1 MARLSD
7 VESNRLSITMSSPL
21 INYGVTSPY
30 ADGSKEEAARW
41 MTACQMLEDAE
52 DLPTAPP
59 IAFKILSL
67 MRRSDYDNNDLVE
80 VIRYDSELT
89 AKLLKIC
96 NSALY
101 RPAEP
106 IMSINQALLRLGQI
120 VVYEQVLT
128 IAMGRTT
135 KGKTARSHYGQ
146 CAFDVWR
153 RSVASAAAARYLG
166 PRCAGIAAD
175 RETCFTVGLLH
186 NIGQI
191 VLSISPLPAIAQIP
205 LLTQD
210 NKMSLVDAEREALGT
225 DHAAIGGAL
234 LQKWNLPQDVV
245 NAVRYYLEPD
255 LDNSGLAN
263 VAHLADFCSLVGN
276 GSWQQMQTDMTAHVA
291 EKVGLQPSELEET
304 LNQLKKEAAAIEA
317 FVMVAM

>member
-1 MARLSD
+1 MSKPVINFG
-7 VESNRLSITMSSPL
+7 VE
-21 INYGVTSPY
+21 SPY
-30 ADGSKEEAARW
+30 ADGSKEESARW
-41 MTACQMLEDAE
+41 MTACQIIENAE

-101 RPAEP
+101 RPSEP

-128 IAMGRTT
+128 ISMGRMNN
-135 KGKTARSHYGQ
+135 KGKAARSYYGV
-146 CAFDVWR
+146 CAFDLWR
-153 RSVASAAAARYLG
+153 RSVASAIAGRYLG
-166 PRCAGIAAD
+166 PRCEGIAAD

-191 VLSISPLPAIAQIP
+191 VLNITPLPEIAQIP
-205 LLTQD
+205 TLVQEQKL
-210 NKMSLVDAEREALGT
+210 SLVEAERQALGT

-234 LQKWNLPQDVV
+234 LQKWALPQDVV
-245 NAVRYYLEPD
+245 NAVRYYLEPA
-255 LDNSGLAN
+255 LDSTGLAN
-263 VAHLADFCSLVGN
+263 VAHLADFCALVGN
-276 GSWQQMQTDMTAHVA
+276 GSWQEMQTETTASVS
-291 EKVGLQPSELEET
+291 EQVGVKPGDIEET
-304 LNQLKKEAAAIEA
+304 LNQLKKEAAVIEA
-317 FVMVAM
+317 FVMVAI

>member
-1 MARLSD
+1 
-7 VESNRLSITMSSPL
+7 MSSL
-21 INYGVTSPY
+21 ANQYGVITPY
-30 ADGSKEEAARW
+30 SDGSQAEAARW
-41 MTACQMLEDAE
+41 MTACQIIEDAE

-67 MRRSDYDNNDLVE
+67 MRRTDYDNNDLVE

-106 IMSINQALLRLGQI
+106 IMSISQALLRLGQI

-128 IAMGRTT
+128 IAMGRVT
-135 KGKTARSHYGQ
+135 KGKSSRSLYGQ
-146 CAFDVWR
+146 CAFDLWR
-153 RSVASAAAARYLG
+153 RSVASAAAGRYIG
-166 PRCAGIAAD
+166 PRCAGVAAD

-191 VLSISPLPAIAQIP
+191 VLSISPLEAIAQIP
-205 LLTQD
+205 QLTAER
-210 NKMSLVDAEREALGT
+210 KISLIEAEREVLST

-234 LQKWNLPQDVV
+234 LQKWALPQDVV
-245 NAVRYYLEPD
+245 NAVRYYLDPE
-255 LDNSGLAN
+255 LDSSGLAS
-263 VAHLADFCSLVGN
+263 VAHLADFCALVGN
-276 GSWQQMQTDMTAHVA
+276 GSWQDMQTETTARVS
-291 EKVGLQPSELEET
+291 EKVGIKPADIEET

-317 FVMVAM
+317 FVMVAV

>member
-1 MARLSD
+1 MEMTTPFPSK
-7 VESNRLSITMSSPL
+7 TMSSSA
-21 INYGVTSPY
+21 INFGVTSPY

-41 MTACQMLEDAE
+41 MTACQIIENSN

-67 MRRSDYDNNDLVE
+67 MRRTDYDNNDLVE

-89 AKLLKIC
+89 AQLLKIC
-96 NSALY
+96 NSVLY

-120 VVYEQVLT
+120 VVYEQVLA
-128 IAMGRTT
+128 ISMGRMN
-135 KGKTARSHYGQ
+135 KDKPAHGYYGL
-146 CAFDVWR
+146 CAFDLWR
-153 RSVASAAAARYLG
+153 RSVASAAAARYIG
-166 PRCAGIAAD
+166 PRCSGIPAD

-191 VLSISPLPAIAQIP
+191 VLNITPLEQIAQIP
-205 LLTQD
+205 LLTRD
-210 NKMSLVDAEREALGT
+210 NKMSLIDAEREALST

-234 LQKWNLPQDVV
+234 LQKWALPQDVV
-245 NAVRYYLEPD
+245 NAVRYYLEPE
-255 LDNSGLAN
+255 LDTSGLAN
-263 VAHLADFCSLVGN
+263 VAHLADFCALVGN
-276 GSWQQMQTDMTAHVA
+276 GSWKDMQTEKTAEVS
-291 EKVGLQPSELEET
+291 ESVGLKPSDIEET